1 MTTHVQVNP
10 RGGLTLPMS
19 LRKQLGLES
28 GGTVMAEASEGG
40 ILLRP
45 AVSYPIEMYT
55 ESRVAEFDAEEQK
68 LRRHLSRK
76 RAK

>member
-1 MTTHVQVNP
+1 
-10 RGGLTLPMS
+10 
-19 LRKQLGLES
+19 
-28 GGTVMAEASEGG
+28 MAEASEGG